1 MSNWAKECKE
11 LKTGLI
17 GLAVTKA
24 LSKKTRQRITKGGDA
39 ALKCVVDPL
48 GETKKFIDTPSN
60 KKNGQ
65 PFHVHVHHK
74 K

>member
-39 ALKCVVDPL
+39 ALKFAVDPL
-48 GETKKFIDTPSN
+48 GETKKYIDGPSN
-60 KKNGQ
+60 KKNAQ
-65 PFHVHVHHK
+65 TIHVHVHHK